1 MGLLS
6 EAWKSTKNCFEAV
19 QFGTLRAGMRKQS
32 VSMGMWGYKRDDKML
47 RLQTIAKL
55 HENMFEIQVEI
66 HQYKSTL
73 TVLQQAAEECIK
85 QGGTDNDLM
94 MWYKR
99 TRATELQ
106 QNALTKSENIIRF
119 TINGLENQGMM
130 ENMNRIISYT
140 VKQHKMAEENG
151 LLSGGQENLTESFEQ
166 VSNHVA
172 RSQEIIESL
181 DSQSNDVQS
190 ENMFDLQ
197 QMDSGFAK
205 WKSGLT
211 TVSLVSETM
220 TNNMEDKAGQKN
232 GGLTAL
238 RPFEY

>member
-6 EAWKSTKNCFEAV
+6 SAWTSTKNCFESI
-19 QFGTLRAGMRKQS
+19 QFGTLRAGMRQQS
-32 VSMGMWGYKRDDKML
+32 VSMGIWGYKRDDKML

-66 HQYKSTL
+66 HHYKNTL
-73 TVLQQAAEECIK
+73 IILQKAAEECIK

-181 DSQSNDVQS
+181 DSQSNDIQS
-190 ENMFDLQ
+190 ENIYEAT

-205 WKSGLT
+205 WKNSLNV
-211 TVSLVSETM
+211 VSLSSETLI
-220 TNNMEDKAGQKN
+220 NNMQENTKALN
-232 GGLTAL
+232 AV
-238 RPFEY
+238 

>member
-1 MGLLS
+1 
-6 EAWKSTKNCFEAV
+6 
-19 QFGTLRAGMRKQS
+19 MRQQS
-32 VSMGMWGYKRDDKML
+32 VSMGTWGYKRDDKML

-73 TVLQQAAEECIK
+73 IILQKAAEECIK

-181 DSQSNDVQS
+181 DSQSSDIQS
-190 ENMFDLQ
+190 ENIYEAM

-211 TVSLVSETM
+211 VVSLASDKLI
-220 TNNMEDKAGQKN
+220 NNMQDK
-232 GGLTAL
+232 TEAL
-238 RPFEY
+238 NAI

>member
-6 EAWKSTKNCFEAV
+6 SAWTSTKNCLEAI
-19 QFGTLRAGMRKQS
+19 QFGTLRAGMRQQS
-32 VSMGMWGYKRDDKML
+32 VSMGIWGYKRDEKML

-73 TVLQQAAEECIK
+73 KILQTAAEECVK

-99 TRATELQ
+99 IRATELQ
-106 QNALTKSENIIRF
+106 QNALAKSENIIRF
-119 TINGLENQGMM
+119 TINGLESQGMM

-140 VKQHKMAEENG
+140 VKQHKMAQENG
-151 LLSGGQENLTESFEQ
+151 LLNSSQENLTESFEQ

-181 DSQSNDVQS
+181 DSQSTDIQS
-190 ENMFDLQ
+190 ENIYEPL

-205 WKSGLT
+205 WKSNLT
-211 TVSLVSETM
+211 SVSLMPEIL
-220 TNNMEDKAGQKN
+220 TNNMQDNRAN
-232 GGLTAL
+232 AL
-238 RPFEY
+238 SAL